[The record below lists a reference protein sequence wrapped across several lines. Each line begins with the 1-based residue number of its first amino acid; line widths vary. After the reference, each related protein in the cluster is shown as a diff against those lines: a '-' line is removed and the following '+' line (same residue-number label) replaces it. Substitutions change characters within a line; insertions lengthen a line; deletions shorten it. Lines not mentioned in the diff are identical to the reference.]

1 MDNLQR
7 FGSLRNKCFVDI
19 SIILVFFKS
28 GIQYMWQGE
37 ISVCKVLVPVK
48 VVLVKN
54 DYFLFPKFELR
65 KYHQINGFLY
75 WCSFYWKKYGAC
87 ISHNLI
93 VRLIQTWIWYDQ
105 LTVNQIWPSNHGI
118 IWTSF
123 NFVSLNYQTTWSHHV
138 AESCFDVFVFTLN
151 NESKSKQHEMIFFD
165 KLI

>member
-75 WCSFYWKKYGAC
+75 
-87 ISHNLI
+87 
-93 VRLIQTWIWYDQ
+93 
-105 LTVNQIWPSNHGI
+105 
-118 IWTSF
+118 
-123 NFVSLNYQTTWSHHV
+123 
-138 AESCFDVFVFTLN
+138 
-151 NESKSKQHEMIFFD
+151 
-165 KLI
+165 